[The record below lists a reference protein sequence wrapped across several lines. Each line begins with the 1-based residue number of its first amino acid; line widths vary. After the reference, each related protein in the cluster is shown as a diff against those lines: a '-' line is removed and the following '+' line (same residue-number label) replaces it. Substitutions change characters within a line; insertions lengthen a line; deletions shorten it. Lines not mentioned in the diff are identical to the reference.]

1 MDYIAQSK
9 DYWVAPN
16 AIYITL
22 NAMGDANRVQASV
35 ASGAAIMCYLK
46 NNAGDVLLDYDSAHQ
61 FQTWP
66 LYLSPTYF
74 NTDTYNAR
82 ISHYEP
88 SLLYAYG
95 STLYYYMGVRTSLL
109 ASIPLFKQSLYINT
123 KLGITK
129 YFNRSTI
136 SSGLERIN
144 ANHREDLQV
153 QIRWKF

>member
-1 MDYIAQSK
+1 M
-9 DYWVAPN
+9 
-16 AIYITL
+16 
-22 NAMGDANRVQASV
+22 
-35 ASGAAIMCYLK
+35 LK
-46 NNAGDVLLDYDSAHQ
+46 YDTHQ
-61 FQTWP
+61 NIKLQ
-66 LYLSPTYF
+66 LSYSLSPSITIRTSAIGNLITFGSNPNEKGFAIGENIRWQNPNTKCRLDFGITYF

-88 SLLYAYG
+88 SLLYAFG
-95 STLYYYMGVRTSLL
+95 STLYYFKGVRTSLL